1 MLFESGYHFFLGYLD
16 VVVSFRHRENNT
28 GTLNSCLNLILLGV
42 VKMDNISQISS
53 EEGLKFLLKLF
64 SSEAI

>member
-1 MLFESGYHFFLGYLD
+1 MLFELGYHFFLGYLD